1 MVLVISRRELL
12 LGLVLPLAVVA
23 LLVALGFSG
32 RQPIAC
38 IAFLAAVP
46 MFAAMFSRPLLT
58 GIVALVS
65 VLSAMVMSA
74 SAFGLRFSEAIPI
87 IVGVII
93 GASAAVLA
101 SQSKTQSRPP
111 ARAQAREA
119 TAAGGAPATSPGTDI
134 VTGLPNRASVLSTLT
149 GPNTST
155 ARVIMV
161 IGCDG
166 MAALNEERGRDL
178 GDVFLFAVAGRTRW
192 ALPEDDIVA
201 RWDGDEILAVITA
214 DPAGVGPTLQL
225 ITDKVNHNP
234 IRTDAGLIP
243 LTISAGAA
251 AWPVGA
257 DFADAVDRA
266 RRAMHAAKGQGPGR
280 LVMESAREAE
290 SPDVA

>member
-1 MVLVISRRELL
+1 MISRRELL
-12 LGLVLPLAVVA
+12 LGLVLPLIVVA
-23 LLVALGFSG
+23 ALMTLGLSG
-32 RQPIAC
+32 HQSIAC

-46 MFAAMFSRPLLT
+46 MFSAMFSRPLLT

-74 SAFGLRFSEAIPI
+74 SAFGVHFSEAIPI
-87 IVGVII
+87 IIGVIV

-101 SQSKTQSRPP
+101 SQSKSAGRPQSTRPQSRP
-111 ARAQAREA
+111 
-119 TAAGGAPATSPGTDI
+119 TAPVGSTTAVTPGSDA
-134 VTGLPNRASVLSTLT
+134 VTGLPDKAAALAQLS
-149 GPNTST
+149 GPNG
-155 ARVIMV
+155 AGPRVVMV

-166 MAALNEERGRDL
+166 MAALNEDRGRDL

-192 ALPEDDIVA
+192 ALPDDDIVA

-214 DPAGVGPTLQL
+214 DPAEVGPTLQV

-257 DFADAVDRA
+257 DFADAIERA
-266 RRAMHAAKGQGPGR
+266 RRAMHAAKGQGPGQ
-280 LVMESAREAE
+280 LVMEPVREAE

>member
-1 MVLVISRRELL
+1 MLVISRRELL

-58 GIVALVS
+58 GIVALVA

-74 SAFGLRFSEAIPI
+74 SAFGLHFSDAIPI

-93 GASAAVLA
+93 GASAAVLS
-101 SQSKTQSRPP
+101 SQSKSAGRPQPSRPQSRPTAP
-111 ARAQAREA
+111 DGSTVA
-119 TAAGGAPATSPGTDI
+119 TVPGSDV
-134 VTGLPNRASVLSTLT
+134 VTGLPDKAAALAELS
-149 GPNTST
+149 GPNG
-155 ARVIMV
+155 AGPRVVMV

-166 MAALNEERGRDL
+166 MGALNEERGRDL

-192 ALPEDDIVA
+192 ALPDDDMVA

-214 DPAGVGPTLQL
+214 DPAAVGPTLQL

-251 AWPVGA
+251 PWPVGA
-257 DFADAVDRA
+257 DFAEAVDRA
-266 RRAMHAAKGQGPGR
+266 RRAMHAAKGQGRGQ
-280 LVMESAREAE
+280 LVMAEVREAE